1 MDYYFKKEVCF
12 DLLIILMRNCM
23 KMCDF
28 IDILIVCLSRSVL
41 LEFYSSKFYIVE
53 VDIPYLFL
61 IYWSTE
67 KNKPY
72 LASITVE
79 IHIFITNFIPLTS
92 DHATCFRFYDI
103 LYTGKPNLNRIFH
116 NIYSLYKRF

>member
-41 LEFYSSKFYIVE
+41 PRMKM
-53 VDIPYLFL
+53 
-61 IYWSTE
+61 
-67 KNKPY
+67 
-72 LASITVE
+72 
-79 IHIFITNFIPLTS
+79 S
-92 DHATCFRFYDI
+92 DRA
-103 LYTGKPNLNRIFH
+103 GA
-116 NIYSLYKRF
+116 

>member
-23 KMCDF
+23 KMCNF

-67 KNKPY
+67 KNKP
-72 LASITVE
+72 
-79 IHIFITNFIPLTS
+79 
-92 DHATCFRFYDI
+92 
-103 LYTGKPNLNRIFH
+103 
-116 NIYSLYKRF
+116 

>member
-12 DLLIILMRNCM
+12 DLLIILMRNYM

-67 KNKPY
+67 KNKP
-72 LASITVE
+72 
-79 IHIFITNFIPLTS
+79 
-92 DHATCFRFYDI
+92 
-103 LYTGKPNLNRIFH
+103 
-116 NIYSLYKRF
+116 

>member
-12 DLLIILMRNCM
+12 DLLIIFMRNCK

-28 IDILIVCLSRSVL
+28 IDIYIVCLSRSVL

-67 KNKPY
+67 KNKP
-72 LASITVE
+72 
-79 IHIFITNFIPLTS
+79 
-92 DHATCFRFYDI
+92 
-103 LYTGKPNLNRIFH
+103 
-116 NIYSLYKRF
+116 

>member
-12 DLLIILMRNCM
+12 DLLISLMRNCM
-23 KMCDF
+23 EMCDF

-67 KNKPY
+67 KNKP
-72 LASITVE
+72 
-79 IHIFITNFIPLTS
+79 
-92 DHATCFRFYDI
+92 
-103 LYTGKPNLNRIFH
+103 
-116 NIYSLYKRF
+116 